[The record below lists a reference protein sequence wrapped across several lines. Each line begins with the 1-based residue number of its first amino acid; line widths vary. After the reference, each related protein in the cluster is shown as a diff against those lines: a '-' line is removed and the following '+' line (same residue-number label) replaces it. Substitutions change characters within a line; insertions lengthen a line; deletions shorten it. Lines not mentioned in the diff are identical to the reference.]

1 MIGKIILI
9 AILILVVL
17 FVVVGIAGFIVLFM
31 ASSVIAILFHI
42 CGEDLEHQNSVNVP
56 RGTTMGTTRTTNIS
70 RTGKK

>member
-17 FVVVGIAGFIVLFM
+17 FVVVGIAGITFLLL
-31 ASSVIAILFHI
+31 AY
-42 CGEDLEHQNSVNVP
+42 GEHPDHENSVNVP
-56 RGTTMGTTRTTNIS
+56 RGTKMGTTRTTNIS

>member
-17 FVVVGIAGFIVLFM
+17 FVVVGIAGFI
-31 ASSVIAILFHI
+31 ILI
-42 CGEDLEHQNSVNVP
+42 LAYGEDTDHENSVNVP

>member
-17 FVVVGIAGFIVLFM
+17 FVVVGIAGFI
-31 ASSVIAILFHI
+31 ILLLAY
-42 CGEDLEHQNSVNVP
+42 GEDPDHENSVNVP
-56 RGTTMGTTRTTNIS
+56 RGRTMGTTRTTNIS

>member
-9 AILILVVL
+9 VILILVVL
-17 FVVVGIAGFIVLFM
+17 FVVVGIAGFI
-31 ASSVIAILFHI
+31 ILI
-42 CGEDLEHQNSVNVP
+42 LAYGEDPDHENSVNVP